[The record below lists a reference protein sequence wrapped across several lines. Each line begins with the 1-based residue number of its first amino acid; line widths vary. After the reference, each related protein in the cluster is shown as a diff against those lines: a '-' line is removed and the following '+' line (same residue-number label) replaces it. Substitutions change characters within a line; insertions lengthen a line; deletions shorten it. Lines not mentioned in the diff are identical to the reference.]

1 MPWIDFAFITDPVS
15 FRVYSECQI
24 WKCIILCNYDIG
36 LSLCDVCDNL
46 VLLTLFIPYLFLDNL
61 FTPVLTY
68 MQGDAH
74 FVHHSAHIAYIY
86 IDHHIVLSLSP
97 SKDLNNGYYCFNI
110 YVMYLLLVMIY
121 LINFLKECLK
131 IIIWLYA
138 VPL

>member
-1 MPWIDFAFITDPVS
+1 
-15 FRVYSECQI
+15 
-24 WKCIILCNYDIG
+24 
-36 LSLCDVCDNL
+36 
-46 VLLTLFIPYLFLDNL
+46 
-61 FTPVLTY
+61 

-131 IIIWLYA
+131 IITVYMA
-138 VPL
+138 VCRTIVKRLLTGIL

>member
-15 FRVYSECQI
+15 FRVYSECRI

>member
-1 MPWIDFAFITDPVS
+1 MH
-15 FRVYSECQI
+15 
-24 WKCIILCNYDIG
+24 ILCIT
-36 LSLCDVCDNL
+36 V
-46 VLLTLFIPYLFLDNL
+46 LTLH
-61 FTPVLTY
+61 T
-68 MQGDAH
+68 
-74 FVHHSAHIAYIY
+74 Y

-138 VPL
+138 VPLLKDYLLVYCNLMYMYFLYTNYNFLQLFLHLQFKSYLISPPVLRRSPG